1 MSNLD
6 FTGVIEEHN
15 EVHHRQ
21 RLMEL
26 PVLVFYLKKRELFL
40 LLHLLL
46 QNLDCLPSDF
56 DLELGNTFQQAPAP
70 QQRVNS
76 VIRAL
81 PVPQQHQHF
90 HHPLPRGHQYPED
103 RTKGDLI
110 AEKLKLLASARPEE
124 TSVFKKDQDQEQDLL
139 NLLGEQELM
148 LQPQA
153 EKNMSNY
160 MWEVKEEEM
169 SHS

>member
-1 MSNLD
+1 M
-6 FTGVIEEHN
+6 
-15 EVHHRQ
+15 
-21 RLMEL
+21 
-26 PVLVFYLKKRELFL
+26 
-40 LLHLLL
+40 
-46 QNLDCLPSDF
+46 
-56 DLELGNTFQQAPAP
+56 
-70 QQRVNS
+70 
-76 VIRAL
+76 
-81 PVPQQHQHF
+81 
-90 HHPLPRGHQYPED
+90 
-103 RTKGDLI
+103 I
-110 AEKLKLLASARPEE
+110 AEKLKLLASDRPEE

>member
-1 MSNLD
+1 M
-6 FTGVIEEHN
+6 
-15 EVHHRQ
+15 
-21 RLMEL
+21 
-26 PVLVFYLKKRELFL
+26 
-40 LLHLLL
+40 
-46 QNLDCLPSDF
+46 
-56 DLELGNTFQQAPAP
+56 
-70 QQRVNS
+70 
-76 VIRAL
+76 
-81 PVPQQHQHF
+81 PQQHQHF

-110 AEKLKLLASARPEE
+110 AEKLKLLASDRPEE